1 MAVRVLV
8 DLPAGD
14 LREAVLA
21 ELAGARPEPS
31 VRVVEGGRSSLD
43 HAWRDPVDLALTS
56 EERASLVR
64 AAAASAGLGG
74 AVPHVV
80 VVEPDAS
87 GAPRPKRQPGDPI
100 VDGPWLPAALA
111 VARDRRMRA
120 APGTTIAP
128 GAAERIA
135 DTASSSPRIREV
147 AAQLR
152 RIVAT
157 DSTVL
162 LGGATGVGKEWYAQ
176 AIHAASPRALG
187 PFVAVNLGAVP
198 ESLVE
203 AELFGHASGA
213 FTGADRGRR
222 GLFELADGGTLF
234 LDEVGELPANL
245 QPRLLRVLQEGRIRP
260 LGDDREIRVDARL
273 VAATNRDLEEEVAAG
288 RFRRDLYYR
297 LAVFPLR
304 IPGLRERRED
314 LPALAEAMLLD
325 AARRNGRPAQFFSE
339 AAQERLADHD
349 WPGNVRELAN
359 VVQRAALL
367 CDGDVVGPEHL
378 PAHLGGKADP
388 LDVSAVEDLAERAVR
403 DGEPLEIARRRVD
416 DRFESRYLEGLL
428 TECGGRVGEV
438 ARRAG
443 ITARALYD
451 KLRRHGL
458 DRRRYRP

>member
-1 MAVRVLV
+1 M
-8 DLPAGD
+8 
-14 LREAVLA
+14 LA

-31 VRVVEGGRSSLD
+31 VRVVEGGRAGAE
-43 HAWRDPVDLALTS
+43 HAWRDPVDLALTT
-56 EERASLVR
+56 EEHAPRVRASAV
-64 AAAASAGLGG
+64 SAGRDG

-80 VVEPDAS
+80 VVELDGS
-87 GAPRPKRQPGDPI
+87 GAPRVKRQAGDPI

-120 APGTTIAP
+120 APGTVIAP

-135 DTASSSPRIREV
+135 DTASDSPRIREV

-152 RIVAT
+152 RIVST

-198 ESLVE
+198 GSLVE
-203 AELFGHASGA
+203 AELFGHAAGA
-213 FTGADRGRR
+213 FTGAERGRR

-234 LDEVGELPANL
+234 LDEIGELPSAL
-245 QPRLLRVLQEGRIRP
+245 QPKLLRVLQEGRIRP
-260 LGDDREIRVDARL
+260 LGDDREVRVDARV
-273 VAATNRDLEEEVAAG
+273 VAATHRDLEDEVAAG

-314 LPALAEAMLLD
+314 LPALAEAMLVD
-325 AARRNGRPAQFFSE
+325 AARRNGRPATAFSE
-339 AAQERLADHD
+339 AALERLWGHD
-349 WPGNVRELAN
+349 WPGNVRELSN
-359 VVQRAALL
+359 VAQRAALL
-367 CDGDVVGPEHL
+367 CDGEVVGPEHL
-378 PAHLGGKADP
+378 PAHLGGAAEP
-388 LDVSAVEDLAERAVR
+388 LDVSAVAELAERAVR
-403 DGEPLEIARRRVD
+403 DGEPLELARRRVE
-416 DRFESRYLEGLL
+416 DRFERCYLEALL
-428 TECGGRVGEV
+428 VECSGRVGEV

-443 ITARALYD
+443 ITPRALYD
-451 KLRRHGL
+451 KLRRLDL
-458 DRRRYRP
+458 DRRSFRR